1 MIEDKGYVGE
11 AASVRLYP
19 EAIDAMASLVGNF
32 RLALVT
38 NQAGIARGLYSWAGF
53 AAVQGIIDAAMN
65 ARGARLD
72 AVLACAYHADGRS
85 PYDVADH
92 PWRKPRPGMIVEAL
106 RRLNGM
112 AACSALVGDQP
123 SDMAA
128 ARAAGLGTAVLI
140 DRTGAANV
148 DSVDADA
155 VVRTLGEAVAF
166 LT

>member
-1 MIEDKGYVGE
+1 LEHWQGLFG
-11 AASVRLYP
+11 
-19 EAIDAMASLVGNF
+19 DALT
-32 RLALVT
+32 L
-38 NQAGIARGLYSWAGF
+38 
-53 AAVQGIIDAAMN
+53 VQGDAKT
-65 ARGARLD
+65 
-72 AVLACAYHADGRS
+72 VEECGR
-85 PYDVADH
+85 D
-92 PWRKPRPGMIVEAL
+92 RIVEAL
-106 RRLNGM
+106 RRLNGI